1 MIGAIIGGAA
11 GLLGTGINA
20 WLGGRENRRQRRELD
35 RQERENE
42 SWYNRRYNELGR
54 ERSNFRR
61 AMEALRESGRIR
73 LNTERGR
80 NAVVG
85 GSTGAV
91 SGAKIENAAR
101 EGAYLANAATAQESL
116 RDKIESQYLN
126 RKDQIRSAKNNL
138 SMARQANLANAATQA
153 SKIGAGI
160 ASSVWSDGHSS
171 ESVGDNKNSVSSSS
185 NSLDDIYDAPYD
197 EYDENQNLYG

>member
-1 MIGAIIGGAA
+1 MYGAIIGAAA

-20 WLGGRENRRQRRELD
+20 WLGSRENRRQRRELD
-35 RQERENE
+35 RQERENY

-91 SGAKIENAAR
+91 SGAKLENAAR
-101 EGAYLANAATAQESL
+101 EGANLANAAFAEESL
-116 RDKIESQYLN
+116 RDKIKSQYLN
-126 RKDQIRSAKNNL
+126 RKDQIRSAKNNR
-138 SMARQANLANAATQA
+138 SMASQANLSNAATQA
-153 SKIGAGI
+153 SKTGAEI

-171 ESVGDNKNSVSSSS
+171 KSVGDNKNSVSSSS
-185 NSLDDIYDAPYD
+185 NVWDGIYDTPYD
-197 EYDENQNLYG
+197 GYDENQNLYG